1 MDSIQSI
8 EQIAEEI
15 IEMYN
20 RYGNEDYIGEPVSQ
34 MEHMCQCAQLAEQS
48 GADDDTILAAFFHDI
63 GHLFALSF
71 PAEEQNHMDGFG
83 MANHEKMGGQFLRSK
98 GFSENIAM
106 MVSSHVDA
114 KRYLTFKF
122 PAYYESLSIA
132 SKKTLIHQGGPMDAD
147 EASVFESDPLFERY
161 IALRKWDELAKE
173 TNKPLPSLSFYKK
186 LMMEHLFVHNI

>member
-20 RYGNEDYIGEPVSQ
+20 RHGNEDYIGEPVSQ
-34 MEHMCQCAQLAEQS
+34 IEHMCQCAQLAEQS

-63 GHLFALSF
+63 GHLYALSF
-71 PAEEQNHMDGFG
+71 PAREQSHMDGYG
-83 MANHEKMGGQFLRSK
+83 MVNHEKMGGQFLRSK

-106 MVSSHVDA
+106 MVASHVDA
-114 KRYLTFKF
+114 KRYLTFRF

-132 SKKTLIHQGGPMDAD
+132 SKNTLIHQGGPMGAE